1 MARMLPAVLDPS
13 TASPGE
19 REVFRRLRDDPG
31 AAGWTVLHSL
41 DVSHHVRAI
50 AGELDFL
57 VLVPGR
63 GALALEIKACQSLR
77 RDEGLWF
84 YGNADHGDPRGP
96 FKQAAEAMHSVRALL
111 ERRPDLRR
119 VPFWSAV
126 LFPFVR
132 FSERTDEWHSWQLI
146 DSQAFHSRPLSE
158 LLVSVLDSAR
168 RFLAEQPSTKWF
180 DPAAD
185 EPTAR
190 QCQAIAQL
198 LRPDF
203 EISRTP
209 ADARRERE
217 EELTTFTEEQFAA
230 LDAMEANPRVAF
242 EGPAGTGKTFLAIEA
257 AQRSAVE
264 GRHVLFV
271 CFNKMLGDWLRERTA
286 GLSPTVT
293 TKTIHAYMLG
303 VARDRPPAHMSNAA
317 ARQYWESQ
325 LPERAADA
333 ILGESAF
340 EQFDEVIVDEA
351 QDILRDEYLDVLD
364 LSVRGGLA
372 AGRWRL
378 FGDFERQA
386 LYDAATLSLD
396 DFCDRRGGHPARFHL
411 GNNCRNAP
419 RIVEFIKLLARL
431 DAGYARVLRPD
442 TGSDPR
448 IKFQAAPEAGCDLLA
463 ETLAELYRDGFTGQD
478 IVVLSPKSFRACAE
492 RLGDAPWS
500 DRLAPARDAGPGQ
513 IPYTTIHAFKG
524 MEAAAVVVTDLEQVD
539 GPEMESLF
547 YVAMTRATDRL
558 VLLMDEG
565 TKADLARL
573 LAGRAARETVAL
585 G

>member
-1 MARMLPAVLDPS
+1 MLPALLDPA

-19 REVFRRLRDDPG
+19 REVFRRLKEDPG
-31 AAGWTVLHSL
+31 AADWTVLHSL
-41 DVSHHVRAI
+41 DVSHHVRAV

-57 VLVPGR
+57 VLIPGH
-63 GALALEIKACQSLR
+63 GALALEVKACRSLR
-77 RDEGLWF
+77 RHDGLWF
-84 YGNADHGDPRGP
+84 YGNEARGDPRGP

-111 ERRPDLRR
+111 GRRPDLRR

-126 LFPFVR
+126 LFPYVR
-132 FSERTDEWHSWQLI
+132 FSERSDEWHSWQVI
-146 DSQAFHSRPLSE
+146 DTQAFHSEPLSE
-158 LLVSVLDSAR
+158 ILMAVLASAR
-168 RFLAEQPSTKWF
+168 SFLAEHSATRWF
-180 DPAAD
+180 DPAAG
-185 EPTAR
+185 EPTLR
-190 QCQAIAQL
+190 QCHGIAQL

-203 EISRTP
+203 ETSRTP
-209 ADARRERE
+209 GDVRRDRE
-217 EELTTFTEEQFAA
+217 QELATFTEEQFAA

-257 AQRSAVE
+257 ARRSAAQ
-264 GRHVLFV
+264 GRSVLFL
-271 CFNKMLGDWLRERTA
+271 CFNRMLGDWLRDRTA
-286 GLSPTVT
+286 GLSPAVT
-293 TKTIHAYMLG
+293 TKTIHSYMLAL
-303 VARDRPPAHMSNAA
+303 ARVRPPSQMTNAT
-317 ARQYWESQ
+317 ARRFWESE

-333 ILGESAF
+333 ILEDSGF
-340 EQFDEVIVDEA
+340 GQFDEVIVDEA

-386 LYDAATLSLD
+386 LYDAAPLSLE
-396 DFCDRRGGHPARFHL
+396 DFCNRRGGHPTRFHL

-431 DAGYARVLRPD
+431 DGGYARVLRPD
-442 TGSDPR
+442 SGSDPR
-448 IKFQAAPEAGCDLLA
+448 IRFQSAPEDGCDLLA

-478 IVVLSPKSFRACAE
+478 IAVLSRKSFRSCAE
-492 RLGDAPWS
+492 RLGQAPWS

-524 MEAAAVVVTDLEQVD
+524 MEAAAVIVTDLDEVQ

-547 YVAMTRATDRL
+547 YVAITRATDRL
-558 VLLMDEG
+558 ILLMDEG
-565 TKADLARL
+565 TRAALARL
-573 LAGRAARETVAL
+573 LAGQAEKGTAAVA
-585 G
+585 